1 MLIRIITLIAVL
13 LTFSNTH
20 AQTQKF
26 TGTVSNSKNEP
37 VPGATVTLTPGGG
50 TTTDMEGGFTLNLV
64 PGTTYELT
72 ISAVGYNTKT
82 LSDVAVKPG
91 DVNEVK
97 VVLDVAAKDLSGVT
111 VVATRSSARRET
123 VASVLQF
130 QKNTNTVASVVSA
143 ESIRRSPDRNTG
155 EVLKRIPGTSIQDG
169 KYIIVRGLADRY
181 NQALLN
187 GILLTSTEPDRKT
200 FTFDLFPAQM
210 IDNIIINKA
219 FVPELPGEWAG
230 GLIQV
235 NTKDIPSTGFFN
247 VQVGTGFNTQTIGK
261 DFYKYKGGKWD
272 WLGFDDG
279 SRGLPVQFPTKN
291 KWGSVLVSDA
301 QKTEYGKQLPNIW
314 TAEAGRAPLNAAFQI
329 NGGFNT
335 RVLGKKFGG
344 ILAVNYSRSNRNLDF
359 NNASY
364 NITGGKADY
373 SFDYHNNRYSQEVL
387 WGALGN
393 LTLQL
398 NSNNKISLKNL
409 FNVNATDYTTLRTGR
424 DYELDAV
431 NGERVRAREL
441 AFRSNIYYNT
451 QLIGEHNFGGLG
463 VRGKWYDGF
472 TILDQYIPDQR
483 RIQYNQ
489 KGDVAGAPYLLLV
502 SDVLSQKSGSRF
514 FSNLNDYVY
523 NAGGDLSKSFNA
535 FGYKQT
541 AKGGYMLQ
549 VRDRLFDSRPFA
561 NYLPKSDGS
570 NVSLIA
576 QEERT
581 IFNPENFDATDEFK
595 FHFDEISGNRF
606 RYMAN
611 TILNAGY
618 LQFDNQFS
626 NAIRLVWGARVEH
639 FDQLVGS
646 VRKSDDRHVYNKVL
660 DVLPGVN
667 LTYKINNTM
676 NVRLSGS
683 QTVIRPEL
691 RELSAFAFYDFELGA
706 TVIGNPNLKR
716 TKVTNADLRY
726 EVYPRAGE
734 VFTAGVFYKHFQ
746 NPIELYF
753 NQSGAG
759 TSSTFNYLNA
769 AKATGFGVEVEG
781 RKKLDFTDA
790 LRNLTLSG
798 NLSYIFNEVED
809 VTTHLKRPMQ
819 GQSPYVVNLALQY
832 DLERAG
838 LTTTLLFNQIGRR
851 IVYVGNN
858 EYPAIWEA
866 PRPLLDFQVAK
877 KLLHNKAE
885 LKLNVSD
892 ILNKRAYFYHDLD
905 NNNNFK
911 HGIDAIAINR
921 KYGTGFG
928 LSFAYNIK

>member
-1 MLIRIITLIAVL
+1 MFTRSITLFLLL
-13 LTFSNTH
+13 LTFSFVH
-20 AQTQKF
+20 AQNLKL
-26 TGTVSNSKNEP
+26 TGQVSNEKNEP
-37 VPGATVTLTPGGG
+37 VVGATVKITNGGG
-50 TTTDMEGGFTLNLV
+50 TTTDLEGRFLLSV
-64 PGTTYELT
+64 PTGTNNEIQ
-72 ISAVGYNTKT
+72 ISAVGYGTKT
-82 LSDVAVKPG
+82 ISDVTVTA
-91 DVNEVK
+91 NEANELN
-97 VVLDVAAKDLSGVT
+97 VVLEVAAKDLSAVT
-111 VVATRSSARRET
+111 VTSTRLSARRET
-123 VASVLQF
+123 VASIIQF

-181 NQALLN
+181 NQAMLN
-187 GILLTSTEPDRKT
+187 GILLSSTEPDRKT
-200 FTFDLFPAQM
+200 FSFDLFPAQM

-235 NTKDIPSTGFFN
+235 NTKDIPSVGFFN
-247 VQVGTGFNTQTIGK
+247 VQVGTGFNSQTIGK
-261 DFYKYKGGKWD
+261 DFYTYKGGKYD

-279 SRGLPVQFPTKN
+279 TRALPAPFPTKN

-301 QKTEYGKQLPNIW
+301 DKTEYGKRLRNIW
-314 TAEAGRAPLNAAFQI
+314 TAQPGTAPLNASFQV

-335 RVLGKKFGG
+335 RLFGKKVGG
-344 ILAVNYSRSNRNLDF
+344 ILAINYSRSNRNLDF
-359 NNASY
+359 NNASF
-364 NITGGKADY
+364 NITGSQADY
-373 SFDYHNNRYSQEVL
+373 SFDYHNNRYSQDVL

-398 NSNNKISLKNL
+398 NNNNKISFKNL
-409 FNVNATDYTTLRTGR
+409 FNVNATDYTTLRTGL
-424 DYELDAV
+424 DKELDADL
-431 NGERVRAREL
+431 GERVRAKEL

-451 QLIGEHNFGGLG
+451 QLIGEHNLSG
-463 VRGKWYDGF
+463 VRLKWYGGF

-489 KGDVAGAPYLLLV
+489 TQKVADAPYILLAG
-502 SDVLSQKSGSRF
+502 DVLSQKSGSRF
-514 FSNLNDYVY
+514 FSGLNDYVY
-523 NAGGDLSKSFNA
+523 NAGGDLSKTFNA
-535 FGYKQT
+535 FGFKQT
-541 AKGGYMLQ
+541 TKAGYMLQ

-561 NYLPKSDGS
+561 IYLPKTDNS
-570 NVSLIA
+570 NLGLVTQDES
-576 QEERT
+576 T
-581 IFNPENFDATDEFK
+581 IYSPQNFDASDDFK

-626 NAIRLVWGARVEH
+626 EAIRLVWGARVEH
-639 FDQLVGS
+639 YDQLVGS
-646 VRKSDDRHVYNKVL
+646 VRKSDDRYVYNKVL
-660 DVLPGVN
+660 DVLPGAN
-667 LTYKINNTM
+667 LTYKINTTTNL
-676 NVRLSGS
+676 RLSGS

-706 TVIGNPNLKR
+706 TVIGNPSLKR

-726 EVYPRAGE
+726 EMYPRAGE

-769 AKATGFGVEVEG
+769 EKATGFGIELEG
-781 RKKLDFTDA
+781 RKKLDFAPA
-790 LRNLTLSG
+790 LRNLTLAG
-798 NLSYIFNEVED
+798 NLSYIFNKVED
-809 VTTHLKRPMQ
+809 ATTSIKRPMQ
-819 GQSPYVVNLALQY
+819 GQSPYVVNLSLQY
-832 DLERAG
+832 DLEKAG

-866 PRPLLDFQVAK
+866 PRPLLDFQIAK

-885 LKLNVSD
+885 LKLNISD
-892 ILNKRAYFYHDLD
+892 IINKRAYFYHDLD
-905 NNNNFK
+905 GSESFK
-911 HGIDAIAINR
+911 RGTDAIAINR

-928 LSFAYNIK
+928 LTFAYTIK